1 MHEFEIAG
9 EIYGIPTHRRVAP
22 PVDSEARKPLIK
34 TLYGE
39 KMFAVDADAELT
51 QVLTQDCP
59 TSKSKQIQQR
69 KWFAR
74 NRLGQ

>member
-1 MHEFEIAG
+1 MSLKLPVRFTA
-9 EIYGIPTHRRVAP
+9 YPPTDGWP

-51 QVLTQDCP
+51 HL
-59 TSKSKQIQQR
+59 QIETNSATKMVR
-69 KWFAR
+69 
-74 NRLGQ
+74 